1 MKVLFQ
7 AIYPILTFSYVMF
20 TAYVVL
26 HYHSIK
32 APLCFSSSWFL
43 FQSIKI
49 STVAS
54 WRLGLC
60 STAMGHMQ
68 CEKLSTWIPVFLVQL
83 FALFRLDVLLILRM
97 MELDVTI
104 INVSI
109 KTSSIRDFLNK
120 ARESV
125 QPMIKYYS
133 LLDTFPFVFKVISRL
148 YFFYHYFYY

>member
-1 MKVLFQ
+1 
-7 AIYPILTFSYVMF
+7 MF

-26 HYHSIK
+26 HYHTIK
-32 APLCFSSSWFL
+32 APLFFSSSWFL
-43 FQSIKI
+43 FLSIKI

-60 STAMGHMQ
+60 STAMEHLP
-68 CEKLSTWIPVFLVQL
+68 CEKPSTWIPVFLVQL
-83 FALFRLDVLLILRM
+83 FALFRLDVLLIMRM

-109 KTSSIRDFLNK
+109 KTWSIRDFLNK
-120 ARESV
+120 ARESL
-125 QPMIKYYS
+125 QPMIKCYS
-133 LLDTFPFVFKVISRL
+133 LLDTFLFVFKVLSRL